1 MEIYRRSIIIIKDGD
16 SYNITNYKLSI
27 SFIFILRKCYTI
39 GPFVPPFTGER
50 HGDSESC
57 FENCWKKFPSP
68 FELDEDLLPEEPNY
82 FTAPFNRSRM
92 DQ

>member
-1 MEIYRRSIIIIKDGD
+1 MEKVIANFTIGFLCFK
-16 SYNITNYKLSI
+16 KVL
-27 SFIFILRKCYTI
+27 YTI
-39 GPFVPPFTGER
+39 GPLYLLFQENDMETQL
-50 HGDSESC
+50 ESC

>member
-1 MEIYRRSIIIIKDGD
+1 MHGKINRKDIIKYGE
-16 SYNITNYKLSI
+16 SNCKLYHR
-27 SFIFILRKCYTI
+27 FYVLRKCYIPLDLLYLLFQENDMETQL
-39 GPFVPPFTGER
+39 
-50 HGDSESC
+50 ESC

>member
-1 MEIYRRSIIIIKDGD
+1 MEIVTTSLNANFP
-16 SYNITNYKLSI
+16 SV
-27 SFIFILRKCYTI
+27 SFSLEESAIPLDILYLHLQVNDMETQL
-39 GPFVPPFTGER
+39 
-50 HGDSESC
+50 ESC

-68 FELDEDLLPEEPNY
+68 FDLDEDLLPEEPNY